1 MVEFAKL
8 SARFPLKWGITRG
21 RGPLV
26 QRIARLLLLGFA
38 LAAGA
43 CAYTEYRPTLER
55 YRQIGSGAELRGDM
69 AAAEQAYA
77 QALQITREGQLG
89 DQLEMVNLY
98 ELGRVKRNLGK
109 LAESEQLL
117 QQSLQL
123 DARLSAAYGRP
134 WGAPTGYILAELA
147 ATYLE
152 AGKLA
157 DGIAVLDRLEPIAG
171 QYKDKITER
180 TFIRQVFTRYARA
193 LAARGDEPGSR
204 RFAAVADSL

>member
-1 MVEFAKL
+1 MT
-8 SARFPLKWGITRG
+8 GMIG
-21 RGPLV
+21 
-26 QRIARLLLLGFA
+26 RLLLLGFV

-43 CAYTEYRPTLER
+43 CAYMEYRPMLER
-55 YRQIGSGAELRGDM
+55 YRQIGSGAELRGDL
-69 AAAEQAYA
+69 ATAEHAYS
-77 QALQITREGQLG
+77 QALQTTRDGQLG

-117 QQSLQL
+117 HQSLQL

-152 AGKLA
+152 EGKLA
-157 DGIAVLDRLEPIAG
+157 DGIAVLDRLEPIAI
-171 QYKDKITER
+171 QYKDKNTER

-193 LAARGDEPGSR
+193 IAERGDALNAR
-204 RFAAVADSL
+204 RFTAVADSL